1 MCLVIVISRVR
12 EIEKSDPS
20 GISAILSARGAYSLS
35 KNFDV
40 WDKKYCIL
48 VFNCFVTK

>member
-12 EIEKSDPS
+12 EIEKSE
-20 GISAILSARGAYSLS
+20 ISAILSARGAYSLS